1 MVAVEEDV
9 ENDSNMEGQ
18 KMKTRSMIIAL
29 VILFV
34 GSSFAHAQEQP
45 AKADYSWLN
54 GRWGGRL
61 FDGGRGIINL
71 KVVNGNQVEGYS
83 RMTLRG
89 TVSHFTTPDPQL
101 FGTVDGNKVELVLWR
116 LGRPTN
122 MRYILTFVDGALT
135 GYIMRGADKVETTFK
150 KMYATD

>member
-1 MVAVEEDV
+1 
-9 ENDSNMEGQ
+9 
-18 KMKTRSMIIAL
+18 MIVAL
-29 VILFV
+29 VILLV
-34 GSSFAHAQEQP
+34 GSSFAHAQERP
-45 AKADYSWLN
+45 SKADYSWLN
-54 GRWGGRL
+54 GRWAGTL
-61 FDGGRGIINL
+61 FDGDRGIIDL

-83 RMTLRG
+83 RMTISGSRR
-89 TVSHFTTPDPQL
+89 HFNSDPQL

-116 LGRPTN
+116 RGRPAE

>member
-45 AKADYSWLN
+45 PKADYSWLN
-54 GRWGGRL
+54 GRWAGTL
-61 FDGGRGIINL
+61 FDGDRGIINL

-83 RMTLRG
+83 RMTMSG
-89 TVSHFTTPDPQL
+89 TSHFPDDPQL

>member
-1 MVAVEEDV
+1 
-9 ENDSNMEGQ
+9 
-18 KMKTRSMIIAL
+18 MKTRGMIVAL
-29 VILFV
+29 VILLV
-34 GSSFAHAQEQP
+34 GSSFAHAQERP
-45 AKADYSWLN
+45 SKDDYSWLN
-54 GRWGGRL
+54 GRWAGTL
-61 FDGGRGIINL
+61 FDGDRGIINL

-83 RMTLRG
+83 HMIQKGSYRNFNP
-89 TVSHFTTPDPQL
+89 HPQL